1 MGSAGLRYVMR
12 RQGTDTPRARDLFS
26 SSSSTA
32 SFITALRPDRSM
44 YSSACTRVTGII
56 DGGSQAAEAPAS

>member
-1 MGSAGLRYVMR
+1 
-12 RQGTDTPRARDLFS
+12 
-26 SSSSTA
+26 
-32 SFITALRPDRSM
+32 M